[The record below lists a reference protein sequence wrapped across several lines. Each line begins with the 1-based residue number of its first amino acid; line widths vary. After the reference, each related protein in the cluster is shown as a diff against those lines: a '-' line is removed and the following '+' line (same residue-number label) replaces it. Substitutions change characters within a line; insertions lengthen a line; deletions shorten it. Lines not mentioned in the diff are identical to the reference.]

1 MLQRPTQTRQLPT
14 LATNEVTAM
23 VMKAINSRLLRK
35 LSEVHFMTS
44 IQRDVP
50 YGMYRLPHARL
61 EETKRISVRCDSF
74 MIPHC
79 CGNHPLSSRGI
90 TATRGL
96 FPQRYRGDIRLTH
109 PYL

>member
-1 MLQRPTQTRQLPT
+1 MLPRPTQTRQKPT

-50 YGMYRLPHARL
+50 YGIYRLPHARL
-61 EETKRISVRCDSF
+61 DETKRISVRCDSF
-74 MIPHC
+74 MFPR
-79 CGNHPLSSRGI
+79 GGGGRPGASRGG
-90 TATRGL
+90 AAARGGG
-96 FPQRYRGDIRLTH
+96 PRRY
-109 PYL
+109 

>member
-1 MLQRPTQTRQLPT
+1 
-14 LATNEVTAM
+14 M

-61 EETKRISVRCDSF
+61 DETKRISVRCDSF
-74 MIPHC
+74 MFPHC
-79 CGNHPLSSRGI
+79 CGNHTKSSRRI

-96 FPQRYRGDIRLTH
+96 FPQRYRRKKQQTH
-109 PYL
+109 PKHKQKTKNTTQTKTQKTTKISP